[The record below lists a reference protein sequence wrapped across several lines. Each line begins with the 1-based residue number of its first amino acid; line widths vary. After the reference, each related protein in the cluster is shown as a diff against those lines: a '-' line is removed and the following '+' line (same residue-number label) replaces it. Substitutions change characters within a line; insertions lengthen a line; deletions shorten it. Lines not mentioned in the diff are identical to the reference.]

1 MLWKIKFVIDN
12 GYEQTNHIC
21 IVSADG
27 KLEAKLAFVEWIN
40 SVLRGEEFV
49 VANKTEMEFIYYDNG
64 IVYQN
69 VTK

>member
-21 IVSADG
+21 IVSAGG
-27 KLEAKLAFVEWIN
+27 KLEAKLVFDKWIN
-40 SVLRGEEFV
+40 SVLRGEEFI